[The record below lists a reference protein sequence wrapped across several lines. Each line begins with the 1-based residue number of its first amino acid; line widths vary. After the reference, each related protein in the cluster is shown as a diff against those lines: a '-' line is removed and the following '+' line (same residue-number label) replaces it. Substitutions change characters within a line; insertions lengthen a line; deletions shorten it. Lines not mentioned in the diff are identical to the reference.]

1 MDEKTAALRDIFV
14 NVTDSKTVTERQKKG
29 PGSLTQGVPANRADR
44 IREIITTMRDRCV
57 FDTTLEDDALVTVV
71 TGFFDGE
78 SDTDIGANIDQ
89 DRRTV
94 VRARLALHL
103 IDDRDTDA
111 PFELDELRSLLRDG
125 SSVTEAAVEL
135 NTNESTVQR
144 YRQVLHA
151 KTEQRR
157 VSGRFR
163 AQFDDLFT
171 DVKTEQLT
179 AGIRETGLQDA
190 TEDAES
196 ESNISL

>member
-1 MDEKTAALRDIFV
+1 MDEKTAALRDIFL
-14 NVTDSKTVTERQKKG
+14 NVTDSETVTERQKKG
-29 PGSLTQGVPANRADR
+29 RGSLAQRGPADRADR
-44 IREIITTMRDRCV
+44 IREIIATMRERCV
-57 FDTTLEDDALVTVV
+57 FDADLDDGALVTVV
-71 TGFFDGE
+71 TGFFDGK
-78 SDTDIGANIDQ
+78 SDTDIGADIDR
-89 DRRTV
+89 DRQAV

-103 IDDRDTDA
+103 LHDRDTDA
-111 PFELDELRSLLRDG
+111 PFELGELGSLLRDG
-125 SSVTEAAVEL
+125 TSVAEAAVEL
-135 NTNESTVQR
+135 NVNESTIQR
-144 YRQVLHA
+144 YRRVLHA

-179 AGIRETGLQDA
+179 AEIQETGLQDA